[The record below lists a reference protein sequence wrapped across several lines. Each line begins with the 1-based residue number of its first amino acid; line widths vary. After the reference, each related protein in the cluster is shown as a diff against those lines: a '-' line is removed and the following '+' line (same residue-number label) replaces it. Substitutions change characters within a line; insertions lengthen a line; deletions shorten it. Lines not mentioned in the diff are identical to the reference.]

1 MLRSGTLTDSM
12 SRAQLYMNPTHR
24 WSPVPKGSFPNFY
37 EGVSDD
43 ALGAYL
49 KRIAQ
54 FRLLTK
60 DEELALGRAI
70 QRGDDKA
77 LKRLVEANLRF
88 VVKVALRY
96 RGCGL
101 SLPDLINEG
110 NVGVLEA
117 ARRYS
122 PAYNVKFITYAV
134 WWIRQAIMQALAAGG
149 GAVRIPLR
157 KARLA
162 SHLKDVRADL
172 SQQLQAEATDSE
184 VAEELDLDA
193 GDVEGV
199 LRREGQPAFFS
210 DEIGLEQRIG
220 MELYESR
227 QLPPADH
234 ELIRRSF
241 REEVERM
248 LGGLAPRER
257 LIVELRFGLGEEDPR
272 TLEEVGKRLKLSRE
286 RVRQIEERAKQ
297 KLRMMA
303 KSRHLK
309 DYLN

>member
-1 MLRSGTLTDSM
+1 
-12 SRAQLYMNPTHR
+12 
-24 WSPVPKGSFPNFY
+24 
-37 EGVSDD
+37 GVSDD

-54 FRLLTK
+54 VPLLK
-60 DEELALGRAI
+60 KEDELILGKAS
-70 QRGDDKA
+70 QRGDEKA
-77 LKRLVEANLRF
+77 LRQLVEANLRF

-110 NVGVLEA
+110 NIGLLEA
-117 ARRYS
+117 ARRYR
-122 PAYNVKFITYAV
+122 PEYNVKFITYAV

-149 GAVRIPLR
+149 GAVRLPLR

-162 SHLKDVRADL
+162 SRLDDIRADL
-172 SQQLQAEATDSE
+172 SQQLQAAPTDSE
-184 VAEELDLDA
+184 VAEELDLSASDLEGALHRA
-193 GDVEGV
+193 GQ
-199 LRREGQPAFFS
+199 LAFLS

-220 MELYESR
+220 MELYESK
-227 QLPPADH
+227 QLPPADY
-234 ELIRRSF
+234 ELIRRSL

-248 LGGLAPRER
+248 LGSLTSRER
-257 LIVELRFGLGEEDPR
+257 YIVELRFGLGKDEAM
-272 TLEEVGKRLKLSRE
+272 TLKEVGKRLKLSRE

-297 KLRMMA
+297 KLHVWA

>member
-1 MLRSGTLTDSM
+1 
-12 SRAQLYMNPTHR
+12 
-24 WSPVPKGSFPNFY
+24 
-37 EGVSDD
+37 VSND

-54 FRLLTK
+54 VPLLK
-60 DEELALGRAI
+60 KEEELALGRAI
-70 QRGDDKA
+70 KRGDEKA

-101 SLPDLINEG
+101 SLLDLINEG
-110 NVGVLEA
+110 NIGMLEA

-122 PAYNVKFITYAV
+122 PEYNVKFITYAV

-149 GAVRIPLR
+149 GAVRLPLR

-162 SHLKDVRADL
+162 SRVSDIRADL
-172 SQQLQAEATDSE
+172 SQQLQSTPTDSE
-184 VAEELDLDA
+184 VAEGLDLPASDL
-193 GDVEGV
+193 EGA
-199 LRREGQPAFFS
+199 LHRPGQPAFLS
-210 DEIGLEQRIG
+210 DEIGLDQRMG
-220 MELYESR
+220 MELYDSR
-227 QLPPADH
+227 QLPPADY
-234 ELIRRSF
+234 ELIRSSF

-248 LGGLAPRER
+248 LGRLMPRER
-257 LIVELRFGLGEEDPR
+257 FIIELRFGLGEEDSM
-272 TLEEVGKRLKLSRE
+272 TLEEIGKRLHLSRE
-286 RVRQIEERAKQ
+286 RVRQIEERAMQ
-297 KLRMMA
+297 KLQVMA

>member
-1 MLRSGTLTDSM
+1 V
-12 SRAQLYMNPTHR
+12 A
-24 WSPVPKGSFPNFY
+24 KGSFPSFY
-37 EGVSDD
+37 EGVSND

-54 FRLLTK
+54 VPLLK
-60 DEELALGRAI
+60 KEEELALGKAI
-70 QRGDDKA
+70 QRGDEKA
-77 LKRLVEANLRF
+77 MKRLVEANLRF

-101 SLPDLINEG
+101 SLLDLINEG
-110 NVGVLEA
+110 NIGMLEA

-122 PAYNVKFITYAV
+122 PEYNVKFITYAV

-149 GAVRIPLR
+149 GAVRLPLR

-162 SHLKDVRADL
+162 SRVSDIRADL
-172 SQQLQAEATDSE
+172 SQQLQATPTDSE
-184 VAEELDLDA
+184 VAEGLDLPASDL
-193 GDVEGV
+193 EGA
-199 LRREGQPAFFS
+199 LHRPGQPAFLS

-227 QLPPADH
+227 QLPPADY
-234 ELIRRSF
+234 ELIQVSF

-248 LGGLAPRER
+248 LARLAPRER
-257 LIVELRFGLGEEDPR
+257 LIIELRFGLGEEDSM
-272 TLEEVGKRLKLSRE
+272 TLEEVGKRLRLSRE

-297 KLRMMA
+297 KLRVMA

>member
-1 MLRSGTLTDSM
+1 MAKRSFAD
-12 SRAQLYMNPTHR
+12 
-24 WSPVPKGSFPNFY
+24 FY
-37 EGVSDD
+37 KWVSDD

-54 FRLLTK
+54 VPLLK
-60 DEELALGRAI
+60 KEEELLLGKAA
-70 QRGDDKA
+70 QRGDEAA
-77 LKRLVEANLRF
+77 LKQLVEANLRF

-96 RGCGL
+96 RGYGL
-101 SLPDLINEG
+101 SLSDLINEG
-110 NVGVLEA
+110 NIGMLEA

-122 PAYNVKFITYAV
+122 PEYNVKFITYAV

-149 GAVRIPLR
+149 GAVRLPLR

-162 SHLKDVRADL
+162 SQLNDIRADL
-172 SQQLQAEATDSE
+172 SQQLQAEPTDSE
-184 VAEELDLDA
+184 VTKELDLSASALEGALHRA
-193 GDVEGV
+193 GQ
-199 LRREGQPAFFS
+199 LAFFS

-220 MELYESR
+220 RELYESK
-227 QLPPADH
+227 QLPPADY

-248 LGGLAPRER
+248 LSGLTSRER
-257 LIVELRFGLGEEDPR
+257 LIVELRFGLGTEDAM
-272 TLEEVGKRLKLSRE
+272 TLKEVGKRLTLSRE
-286 RVRQIEERAKQ
+286 RIRQIEERAKQ
-297 KLRMMA
+297 KLRVMA

>member
-1 MLRSGTLTDSM
+1 M
-12 SRAQLYMNPTHR
+12 A
-24 WSPVPKGSFPNFY
+24 KGSFPSFY
-37 EGVSDD
+37 EGVSGD

-54 FRLLTK
+54 VPLLK
-60 DEELALGRAI
+60 KEEELALGKAI
-70 QRGDDKA
+70 QRGDERA
-77 LKRLVEANLRF
+77 MKRLVEANLRF

-101 SLPDLINEG
+101 SLLDLINEG
-110 NVGVLEA
+110 NIGMLEA

-134 WWIRQAIMQALAAGG
+134 WWIRQAIMQACASGG
-149 GAVRIPLR
+149 GAVRLPLR

-162 SHLKDVRADL
+162 SQVSDIRADL
-172 SQQLQAEATDSE
+172 SQQLQATPTDSE
-184 VAEELDLDA
+184 VAEGLDLPASDL
-193 GDVEGV
+193 EGA
-199 LRREGQPAFFS
+199 LHRPGQPAFLS

-227 QLPPADH
+227 QLPPADY
-234 ELIRRSF
+234 ELIQSSF

-248 LGGLAPRER
+248 LARLAPRER
-257 LIVELRFGLGEEDPR
+257 LIIELRFGLGEEDSM
-272 TLEEVGKRLKLSRE
+272 TLEEVGKRLHLSRE
-286 RVRQIEERAKQ
+286 RVRQIEQRAKQ
-297 KLRMMA
+297 KLQVMA

>member
-1 MLRSGTLTDSM
+1 M
-12 SRAQLYMNPTHR
+12 A
-24 WSPVPKGSFPNFY
+24 KGSFPSFY
-37 EGVSDD
+37 EGVSGD

-54 FRLLTK
+54 VALLK
-60 DEELALGRAI
+60 KEEELALGKAI
-70 QRGDDKA
+70 QRGDERA
-77 LKRLVEANLRF
+77 MKRLVEANLRF

-101 SLPDLINEG
+101 SLLDLINEG
-110 NVGVLEA
+110 NIGMLEA

-149 GAVRIPLR
+149 GAVRLPLR

-162 SHLKDVRADL
+162 SQVSDIRADL
-172 SQQLQAEATDSE
+172 SQQLQATPTDSE
-184 VAEELDLDA
+184 VAGGLDLPASDL
-193 GDVEGV
+193 EGA
-199 LRREGQPAFFS
+199 LHRPGQPAFLS

-227 QLPPADH
+227 QLPPADY
-234 ELIRRSF
+234 ELIQSSF

-248 LGGLAPRER
+248 LARLAPRER
-257 LIVELRFGLGEEDPR
+257 LIIELRFGLGEEDSM
-272 TLEEVGKRLKLSRE
+272 TLEEVGKRLHLSRE

-297 KLRMMA
+297 KLQVMA

>member
-1 MLRSGTLTDSM
+1 MANASKPDHERLDRVA
-12 SRAQLYMNPTHR
+12 R
-24 WSPVPKGSFPNFY
+24 GSFPSFY
-37 EGVSDD
+37 EGVSND

-54 FRLLTK
+54 VPLLK
-60 DEELALGRAI
+60 KEEELALGRAI
-70 QRGDDKA
+70 KRGDEKA

-101 SLPDLINEG
+101 SLLDLINEG
-110 NVGVLEA
+110 NIGMLEA

-122 PAYNVKFITYAV
+122 PEYNVKFITYAV

-149 GAVRIPLR
+149 GAVKLPLR
-157 KARLA
+157 KGRLA
-162 SHLKDVRADL
+162 SQVSDARADL
-172 SQQLQAEATDSE
+172 SQQLQSTPTDSE
-184 VAEELDLDA
+184 IAEGLDLRASDL
-193 GDVEGV
+193 EGT
-199 LRREGQPAFFS
+199 LRHRGRAAILS

-227 QLPPADH
+227 QLPPADY
-234 ELIRRSF
+234 ELIQSSF

-248 LGGLAPRER
+248 LGRLTPRER
-257 LIVELRFGLGEEDPR
+257 LIVELRFGLGEEDSM
-272 TLEEVGKRLKLSRE
+272 TLEDVGKRLHVSRE
-286 RVRQIEERAKQ
+286 RVRQIQERAKQ
-297 KLRMMA
+297 KLQVMA

>member
-1 MLRSGTLTDSM
+1 MAKAPFAD
-12 SRAQLYMNPTHR
+12 
-24 WSPVPKGSFPNFY
+24 FY
-37 EGVSDD
+37 KGVSND

-54 FRLLTK
+54 VPLLK
-60 DEELALGRAI
+60 KEEELILGKAS
-70 QRGDDKA
+70 QQGDEKA
-77 LKRLVEANLRF
+77 LKQLVEANLRF

-110 NVGVLEA
+110 NIGLLEA

-122 PAYNVKFITYAV
+122 PDYNVKFITYAV

-149 GAVRIPLR
+149 GAVRLPLR

-162 SHLKDVRADL
+162 SQVDDVRADL
-172 SQQLQAEATDSE
+172 SQQLQAAPTDSE
-184 VAEELDLDA
+184 VAEELDLSASDLEGALHRA
-193 GDVEGV
+193 GQ
-199 LRREGQPAFFS
+199 LAFLS

-220 MELYESR
+220 MELYESK
-227 QLPPADH
+227 QLPPADY

-248 LGGLAPRER
+248 LGSLTSRER
-257 LIVELRFGLGEEDPR
+257 LIVELRFGLGKEEAM
-272 TLEEVGKRLKLSRE
+272 TLKEVGKQLKLSRE
-286 RVRQIEERAKQ
+286 RVRQIEERAKE
-297 KLRMMA
+297 KLRVWA

>member
-1 MLRSGTLTDSM
+1 M
-12 SRAQLYMNPTHR
+12 A
-24 WSPVPKGSFPNFY
+24 KGSFADFY
-37 EGVSDD
+37 NRVSDD

-54 FRLLTK
+54 VPLLK
-60 DEELALGRAI
+60 KEEELRLGKAT
-70 QRGDDKA
+70 QRGDEKA
-77 LKRLVEANLRF
+77 LKQLVEANLRF

-110 NVGVLEA
+110 NIGLLEA

-122 PAYNVKFITYAV
+122 PDYNVKFITYAV
-134 WWIRQAIMQALAAGG
+134 WWIRQAIMQALAISG
-149 GAVRIPLR
+149 GAVRLPLR

-162 SHLKDVRADL
+162 SRLDDIRADL
-172 SQQLQAEATDSE
+172 SQQLQAAPTDSE
-184 VAEELDLDA
+184 VTEELDLSASDLEGALHRA
-193 GDVEGV
+193 GQ
-199 LRREGQPAFFS
+199 LAFLS

-220 MELYESR
+220 MELYESK
-227 QLPPADH
+227 QLPPADY
-234 ELIRRSF
+234 ELIRRSL

-248 LGGLAPRER
+248 LRSLNDRER
-257 LIVELRFGLGEEDPR
+257 LIVELRFGLGKEEAM
-272 TLEEVGKRLKLSRE
+272 TLKEVGKRLKLSRE

-297 KLRMMA
+297 KLCVWA

>member
-1 MLRSGTLTDSM
+1 V
-12 SRAQLYMNPTHR
+12 A
-24 WSPVPKGSFPNFY
+24 KGSFPSFY
-37 EGVSDD
+37 EGVSGD

-54 FRLLTK
+54 VPLLK
-60 DEELALGRAI
+60 KEEELALGKAI
-70 QRGDDKA
+70 QRGDERA
-77 LKRLVEANLRF
+77 MKRLVEANLRF

-101 SLPDLINEG
+101 SLLDLINEG
-110 NVGVLEA
+110 NIGMLEA

-134 WWIRQAIMQALAAGG
+134 WWIRQAIMQACASGG
-149 GAVRIPLR
+149 GAVRLPLR

-162 SHLKDVRADL
+162 SQVSDIRADL
-172 SQQLQAEATDSE
+172 SQQLQATPTDSE
-184 VAEELDLDA
+184 VAEGLDLPASDL
-193 GDVEGV
+193 EGA
-199 LRREGQPAFFS
+199 LHRPGQPAFLS

-227 QLPPADH
+227 QLPPADY
-234 ELIRRSF
+234 ELIQSSF

-248 LGGLAPRER
+248 LARLAPRER
-257 LIVELRFGLGEEDPR
+257 LIIELRFGLGEEDSMTP
-272 TLEEVGKRLKLSRE
+272 EEVGKRLHLSRE
-286 RVRQIEERAKQ
+286 RVRQIEQRAKQ
-297 KLRMMA
+297 KLQVMA

>member
-1 MLRSGTLTDSM
+1 M
-12 SRAQLYMNPTHR
+12 A
-24 WSPVPKGSFPNFY
+24 KGSFPSFY
-37 EGVSDD
+37 EGISGD

-54 FRLLTK
+54 VPLLK
-60 DEELALGRAI
+60 KEEELALGKAI
-70 QRGDDKA
+70 QRGDERA
-77 LKRLVEANLRF
+77 MKRLVEANLRF

-110 NVGVLEA
+110 NIGMLEA

-134 WWIRQAIMQALAAGG
+134 WWIRQAIMQACASGG
-149 GAVRIPLR
+149 GAVRLPLR

-162 SHLKDVRADL
+162 SQVSDIRAEL
-172 SQQLQAEATDSE
+172 SQQLQATPSDSE
-184 VAEELDLDA
+184 VAEEMDLPASDL
-193 GDVEGV
+193 EGV
-199 LRREGQPAFFS
+199 LHRPGQPAFLS

-227 QLPPADH
+227 QLPPADY
-234 ELIRRSF
+234 ELIRSSF

-248 LGGLAPRER
+248 LARLAPRER
-257 LIVELRFGLGEEDPR
+257 LIIELRFGLGVEDSM
-272 TLEEVGKRLKLSRE
+272 TLEEVGKRVHLSRE

-297 KLRMMA
+297 KLRVMA
-303 KSRHLK
+303 KTRHLK

>member
-1 MLRSGTLTDSM
+1 VAKRSFAD
-12 SRAQLYMNPTHR
+12 
-24 WSPVPKGSFPNFY
+24 FY
-37 EGVSDD
+37 KWVSDD

-54 FRLLTK
+54 VPLLK
-60 DEELALGRAI
+60 KEEELLLGKAA
-70 QRGDDKA
+70 QRGDEAA
-77 LKRLVEANLRF
+77 LKQLVEANLRF

-96 RGCGL
+96 RGYGL
-101 SLPDLINEG
+101 SLSDLINEG
-110 NVGVLEA
+110 NIGMLEA

-122 PAYNVKFITYAV
+122 PEYNVKFITYAV

-149 GAVRIPLR
+149 GAVRLPLR

-162 SHLKDVRADL
+162 SQLNDIRADL
-172 SQQLQAEATDSE
+172 SQQLQAEPTDSE
-184 VAEELDLDA
+184 VTKELDLSASALEGALHRA
-193 GDVEGV
+193 GQ
-199 LRREGQPAFFS
+199 LAFFS

-220 MELYESR
+220 RELYESK
-227 QLPPADH
+227 QLPPADY

-248 LGGLAPRER
+248 LSGLTSRER
-257 LIVELRFGLGEEDPR
+257 LIVELRFGLGTEDAM
-272 TLEEVGKRLKLSRE
+272 TLKEVGKRLTLSRE
-286 RVRQIEERAKQ
+286 RIRQIEERAKQ
-297 KLRMMA
+297 KLRVMA

>member
-1 MLRSGTLTDSM
+1 V
-12 SRAQLYMNPTHR
+12 A
-24 WSPVPKGSFPNFY
+24 KGSFPSFY
-37 EGVSDD
+37 EGVSND

-54 FRLLTK
+54 VPLLK
-60 DEELALGRAI
+60 KEEELALGRAI
-70 QRGDDKA
+70 KRGDEKA

-101 SLPDLINEG
+101 SLLDLINEG
-110 NVGVLEA
+110 NVGMLEA

-122 PAYNVKFITYAV
+122 PEYNVKFITYAV

-149 GAVRIPLR
+149 GAVKLPLR

-162 SHLKDVRADL
+162 SRVSGIRADL
-172 SQQLQAEATDSE
+172 SQQLQAAPTDTE
-184 VAEELDLDA
+184 VAEELDLPA
-193 GDVEGV
+193 GDLEGA
-199 LRREGQPAFFS
+199 LRREGQPVFLS
-210 DEIGLEQRIG
+210 DEFGLEQRIG

-227 QLPPADH
+227 QLPPADY
-234 ELIRRSF
+234 ELIRSSF

-248 LGGLAPRER
+248 LGRLTPRER
-257 LIVELRFGLGEEDPR
+257 FIIELRFGLGEEDSM
-272 TLEEVGKRLKLSRE
+272 TLEEVGKRLHLSRE

-297 KLRMMA
+297 KLQVMA

>member
-1 MLRSGTLTDSM
+1 M
-12 SRAQLYMNPTHR
+12 A
-24 WSPVPKGSFPNFY
+24 KGSFADFY
-37 EGVSDD
+37 NRVSDD

-54 FRLLTK
+54 VPLLK
-60 DEELALGRAI
+60 KEEELKLGKAT
-70 QRGDDKA
+70 QRGDEKA
-77 LKRLVEANLRF
+77 LKQLVEANLRF

-110 NVGVLEA
+110 NIGLLEA

-122 PAYNVKFITYAV
+122 PDYNVKFITYAV
-134 WWIRQAIMQALAAGG
+134 WWIRQAIMQALAVSG
-149 GAVRIPLR
+149 GAVRLPLR

-162 SHLKDVRADL
+162 SQLDDIRADL
-172 SQQLQAEATDSE
+172 SQQLQAAPTDSE
-184 VAEELDLDA
+184 VTEELDLSASDLEGALHRA
-193 GDVEGV
+193 GQ
-199 LRREGQPAFFS
+199 LAFLS

-220 MELYESR
+220 MELYESK
-227 QLPPADH
+227 QLPPADY
-234 ELIRRSF
+234 ELIRRSL

-248 LGGLAPRER
+248 LRSLNDRER
-257 LIVELRFGLGEEDPR
+257 LIVELRFGLGKEEAM
-272 TLEEVGKRLKLSRE
+272 TLKEVGKRLKLSRE

-297 KLRMMA
+297 KLCVWA

>member
-1 MLRSGTLTDSM
+1 M
-12 SRAQLYMNPTHR
+12 A
-24 WSPVPKGSFPNFY
+24 KGSFPSFY
-37 EGVSDD
+37 EGVSGD

-54 FRLLTK
+54 VALLK
-60 DEELALGRAI
+60 KEEELALGKAI
-70 QRGDDKA
+70 QRGDEKA

-101 SLPDLINEG
+101 SLLDLINEG
-110 NVGVLEA
+110 NIGMLEA

-149 GAVRIPLR
+149 GAVRLPLR

-162 SHLKDVRADL
+162 SQVSDMRADL
-172 SQQLQAEATDSE
+172 SQQLQATPTDSE
-184 VAEELDLDA
+184 VAGGLDLPVSDL
-193 GDVEGV
+193 EGA
-199 LRREGQPAFFS
+199 LHRPGQPAFLS

-227 QLPPADH
+227 QLPPADY
-234 ELIRRSF
+234 ELIQSSF

-248 LGGLAPRER
+248 LARLAPRER
-257 LIVELRFGLGEEDPR
+257 LIIELRFGLGEEDSM
-272 TLEEVGKRLKLSRE
+272 TLEEVGKRLHLSRE

-297 KLRMMA
+297 KLQVMA

>member
-1 MLRSGTLTDSM
+1 MAKRSFAD
-12 SRAQLYMNPTHR
+12 
-24 WSPVPKGSFPNFY
+24 FY
-37 EGVSDD
+37 KGVSDD

-54 FRLLTK
+54 VPLLK
-60 DEELALGRAI
+60 KEEELLLGKAA
-70 QRGDDKA
+70 QRGDEAA
-77 LKRLVEANLRF
+77 LKQLVEANLRF

-96 RGCGL
+96 RGYGL
-101 SLPDLINEG
+101 SLSDLINEG
-110 NVGVLEA
+110 NIGMLEA

-122 PAYNVKFITYAV
+122 PEYNVKFITYAV

-149 GAVRIPLR
+149 GAVRLPLR

-162 SHLKDVRADL
+162 SQLNDIRADL
-172 SQQLQAEATDSE
+172 SQQLQAEPTDSE
-184 VAEELDLDA
+184 VTKELDLSASALEGALHRA
-193 GDVEGV
+193 GQ
-199 LRREGQPAFFS
+199 LAFFS

-220 MELYESR
+220 RELYESK
-227 QLPPADH
+227 QLPPADY

-248 LGGLAPRER
+248 LGSLTSRER
-257 LIVELRFGLGEEDPR
+257 LIVELRFGLGQEDAM
-272 TLEEVGKRLKLSRE
+272 TLKEVGKRLTLSRE
-286 RVRQIEERAKQ
+286 RIRQIEERAKQ
-297 KLRMMA
+297 KLRVMA

>member
-1 MLRSGTLTDSM
+1 V
-12 SRAQLYMNPTHR
+12 A
-24 WSPVPKGSFPNFY
+24 KGSFADFY
-37 EGVSDD
+37 SRVSDD

-54 FRLLTK
+54 VPLLK
-60 DEELALGRAI
+60 KEEELRLGKAT
-70 QRGDDKA
+70 QRGDEKA
-77 LKRLVEANLRF
+77 LKQLVEANLRF

-110 NVGVLEA
+110 NIGLLEA

-122 PAYNVKFITYAV
+122 PEYNVKFITYAV
-134 WWIRQAIMQALAAGG
+134 WWIRQAIMQALAISG
-149 GAVRIPLR
+149 GAVRLPLR

-162 SHLKDVRADL
+162 SRLDDIRADL
-172 SQQLQAEATDSE
+172 SQQLQSTPTDSE
-184 VAEELDLDA
+184 VTEEVDLSASDLEGALHRA
-193 GDVEGV
+193 G
-199 LRREGQPAFFS
+199 QSAFLS

-220 MELYESR
+220 MELYESK
-227 QLPPADH
+227 QLPPADY
-234 ELIRRSF
+234 ELIRRSL

-248 LGGLAPRER
+248 LRSLNARER
-257 LIVELRFGLGEEDPR
+257 LIVELRFGLGQEEAM
-272 TLEEVGKRLKLSRE
+272 TLKEVGKRLKLSRE

-297 KLRMMA
+297 KLCVWA

>member
-1 MLRSGTLTDSM
+1 MANASKPDHKRRDVV
-12 SRAQLYMNPTHR
+12 A
-24 WSPVPKGSFPNFY
+24 KGSFPSFY
-37 EGVSDD
+37 DGVSND

-54 FRLLTK
+54 VPLLK
-60 DEELALGRAI
+60 KEEELALGRAI
-70 QRGDDKA
+70 KRGDEKA

-101 SLPDLINEG
+101 SLLDLINEG
-110 NVGVLEA
+110 NIGMLEA

-122 PAYNVKFITYAV
+122 SEYNVKFITYAV

-149 GAVRIPLR
+149 GAVRLPLR

-162 SHLKDVRADL
+162 SQASDIRADL
-172 SQQLQAEATDSE
+172 SQQFQSTPTDSE
-184 VAEELDLDA
+184 IAEEMDLPP
-193 GDVEGV
+193 GELEGA
-199 LRREGQPAFFS
+199 LRHRGRATILG
-210 DEIGLEQRIG
+210 DEIDLEQRIG

-227 QLPPADH
+227 QLPAADY
-234 ELIRRSF
+234 ELIRSSF

-248 LGGLAPRER
+248 LARLQPRER
-257 LIVELRFGLGEEDPR
+257 LIIELRFGLGEEDSM
-272 TLEEVGKRLKLSRE
+272 TLEEVGKRLRLSRE

-297 KLRMMA
+297 KLRVMA

>member
-1 MLRSGTLTDSM
+1 VS
-12 SRAQLYMNPTHR
+12 
-24 WSPVPKGSFPNFY
+24 KGSFADFY
-37 EGVSDD
+37 NRVSDD

-54 FRLLTK
+54 VPLLK
-60 DEELALGRAI
+60 KEEELKLGKAS
-70 QRGDDKA
+70 QRGDEKA
-77 LKRLVEANLRF
+77 IKQLVEANLRF

-110 NVGVLEA
+110 NIGLLEA

-122 PAYNVKFITYAV
+122 PDYNVKFITYAV
-134 WWIRQAIMQALAAGG
+134 WWIRQAIMQALAISG
-149 GAVRIPLR
+149 GAVRLPLR

-162 SHLKDVRADL
+162 SRLDDLRADL
-172 SQQLQAEATDSE
+172 SQQLQAAPTDSE
-184 VAEELDLDA
+184 VTEELDLSASDLEGALHRA
-193 GDVEGV
+193 GQ
-199 LRREGQPAFFS
+199 LAFLS

-220 MELYESR
+220 MELYESK
-227 QLPPADH
+227 QLPPADY
-234 ELIRRSF
+234 ELIRRSL

-248 LGGLAPRER
+248 LRGLTQRER
-257 LIVELRFGLGEEDPR
+257 LIVELRFGLGKEEAM
-272 TLEEVGKRLKLSRE
+272 TLKEVGKRLKLSRE
-286 RVRQIEERAKQ
+286 RVRQLEERAKQ
-297 KLRMMA
+297 KLRVWA

>member
-1 MLRSGTLTDSM
+1 VAKRSFAD
-12 SRAQLYMNPTHR
+12 
-24 WSPVPKGSFPNFY
+24 FY
-37 EGVSDD
+37 KGVSDD

-54 FRLLTK
+54 VPLLK
-60 DEELALGRAI
+60 KEDELLLGKAA
-70 QRGDDKA
+70 QRGDEGA
-77 LKRLVEANLRF
+77 LKQLVEANLRF

-96 RGCGL
+96 RGYGL
-101 SLPDLINEG
+101 SLSDLINEG
-110 NVGVLEA
+110 NIGMLEA

-122 PAYNVKFITYAV
+122 PEYNVKFITYAV

-149 GAVRIPLR
+149 GAVRLPLR

-162 SHLKDVRADL
+162 SQLNDIRADL
-172 SQQLQAEATDSE
+172 SQQLQAEPTDSE
-184 VAEELDLDA
+184 VTKELDLSASALEGALHRA
-193 GDVEGV
+193 GQ
-199 LRREGQPAFFS
+199 LAFFS

-220 MELYESR
+220 RELYESR
-227 QLPPADH
+227 QLPPADY

-248 LGGLAPRER
+248 LSGLTSRER
-257 LIVELRFGLGEEDPR
+257 LIVELRFGLGTEDAM
-272 TLEEVGKRLKLSRE
+272 TLKEVGKRLTLSRE
-286 RVRQIEERAKQ
+286 RIRQIEERAKQ
-297 KLRMMA
+297 KLRVMA

>member
-1 MLRSGTLTDSM
+1 V
-12 SRAQLYMNPTHR
+12 A
-24 WSPVPKGSFPNFY
+24 KGSFADFY
-37 EGVSDD
+37 NRVSDD

-54 FRLLTK
+54 VPLLK
-60 DEELALGRAI
+60 KEEELRLGKAA
-70 QRGDDKA
+70 QRGDEKA
-77 LKRLVEANLRF
+77 LKQLAEANLRF

-110 NVGVLEA
+110 NIGLLEA

-122 PAYNVKFITYAV
+122 PEYNVKFITYAV
-134 WWIRQAIMQALAAGG
+134 WWIRQAIMQALAVSG
-149 GAVRIPLR
+149 GAVRLPLR

-162 SHLKDVRADL
+162 SQLDDIRADL
-172 SQQLQAEATDSE
+172 SQQLQAAPTDSE
-184 VAEELDLDA
+184 VTEELDLSASDLEGALHRA
-193 GDVEGV
+193 G
-199 LRREGQPAFFS
+199 QSAFLS

-220 MELYESR
+220 MELYESK
-227 QLPPADH
+227 QLPPADY
-234 ELIRRSF
+234 ELIRSSL

-248 LGGLAPRER
+248 LRSLNARER
-257 LIVELRFGLGEEDPR
+257 LIVELRFGLGKEEAM
-272 TLEEVGKRLKLSRE
+272 TLKEVGKRLKLSRE

-297 KLRMMA
+297 KLCVWA

>member
-1 MLRSGTLTDSM
+1 MAKR
-12 SRAQLYMNPTHR
+12 
-24 WSPVPKGSFPNFY
+24 SFPSFY
-37 EGVSDD
+37 EGVSND

-54 FRLLTK
+54 VPLLK
-60 DEELALGRAI
+60 KEEELALGKAI
-70 QRGDDKA
+70 QRGDEKA

-101 SLPDLINEG
+101 SLLDLINEG
-110 NVGVLEA
+110 NVGMLEA

-122 PAYNVKFITYAV
+122 PEYNVKFITYAV

-149 GAVRIPLR
+149 GAVRLPLR

-162 SHLKDVRADL
+162 SQVSDIRADL
-172 SQQLQAEATDSE
+172 SQQLQAAPTDTE
-184 VAEELDLDA
+184 IAEEMNLPA
-193 GDVEGV
+193 GDLEGA
-199 LRREGQPAFFS
+199 LRREGQPAFLS
-210 DEIGLEQRIG
+210 DEFGLEQRIG

-227 QLPPADH
+227 QLPPADY
-234 ELIRRSF
+234 ELIRSSF

-248 LGGLAPRER
+248 LGRLTSRER
-257 LIVELRFGLGEEDPR
+257 FIIELRFGLGKEDSM
-272 TLEEVGKRLKLSRE
+272 TLEEVGKRLHLSRE

-297 KLRMMA
+297 KLRVMA

>member
-1 MLRSGTLTDSM
+1 M
-12 SRAQLYMNPTHR
+12 A
-24 WSPVPKGSFPNFY
+24 KGSFADFY
-37 EGVSDD
+37 NRVSDD

-54 FRLLTK
+54 VPLLK
-60 DEELALGRAI
+60 KEEELRLGRAT
-70 QRGDDKA
+70 QRGDEKA
-77 LKRLVEANLRF
+77 LKQLVEANLRF

-110 NVGVLEA
+110 NIGLLEA

-122 PAYNVKFITYAV
+122 PKYNVKFITYAV
-134 WWIRQAIMQALAAGG
+134 WWIRQAIMQALAVSG
-149 GAVRIPLR
+149 GAVRLPLR

-162 SHLKDVRADL
+162 SQLDDIRADL
-172 SQQLQAEATDSE
+172 SQQLQAAPTDSE
-184 VAEELDLDA
+184 VTEELDLSSSDLEGALHRA
-193 GDVEGV
+193 GQV
-199 LRREGQPAFFS
+199 AFLS

-220 MELYESR
+220 MELYESK
-227 QLPPADH
+227 QLPPADY
-234 ELIRRSF
+234 ELIRRSL

-248 LGGLAPRER
+248 LRSLNARER
-257 LIVELRFGLGEEDPR
+257 LIIELRFGLGKEEAM
-272 TLEEVGKRLKLSRE
+272 TLKEVGKRLKLSRE

-297 KLRMMA
+297 KLCVWA

>member
-1 MLRSGTLTDSM
+1 M
-12 SRAQLYMNPTHR
+12 A
-24 WSPVPKGSFPNFY
+24 KGSFANFY
-37 EGVSDD
+37 KGVSGD

-54 FRLLTK
+54 VPLLK
-60 DEELALGRAI
+60 KEEELILGRAS
-70 QRGDDKA
+70 QRGDEKA

-110 NVGVLEA
+110 NIGLLEA

-122 PAYNVKFITYAV
+122 PDYNVKFITYAV
-134 WWIRQAIMQALAAGG
+134 WWIRQAIMQALAVSG
-149 GAVRIPLR
+149 GAVRLPLR

-162 SHLKDVRADL
+162 SQLGDVRADL
-172 SQQLQAEATDSE
+172 SQQLQAEPTDSE
-184 VAEELDLDA
+184 VTEGLDLSASDL
-193 GDVEGV
+193 EGA
-199 LRREGQPAFFS
+199 LHRGGQLAFLG
-210 DEIGLEQRIG
+210 DEIGFEQRIG

-227 QLPPADH
+227 QLPPADYD
-234 ELIRRSF
+234 LIRRSL
-241 REEVERM
+241 REEIERM
-248 LGGLAPRER
+248 LGGLSQRER
-257 LIVELRFGLGEEDPR
+257 LIVELRFGLGTEDAM
-272 TLEEVGKRLKLSRE
+272 TLKEVGKRLKLSRE
-286 RVRQIEERAKQ
+286 RVRQIEERAKD
-297 KLRMMA
+297 KLRVWA

>member
-1 MLRSGTLTDSM
+1 
-12 SRAQLYMNPTHR
+12 MNKV
-24 WSPVPKGSFPNFY
+24 SKGPFANFY
-37 EGVSDD
+37 NRVSND

-54 FRLLTK
+54 VPLLK
-60 DEELALGRAI
+60 KEEELKLGKAS
-70 QRGDDKA
+70 QRGDEKA
-77 LKRLVEANLRF
+77 IKQLVEANLRF

-110 NVGVLEA
+110 NIGLLEA

-122 PAYNVKFITYAV
+122 PDYNVKFITYAV
-134 WWIRQAIMQALAAGG
+134 WWIRQAIMQALAVSG
-149 GAVRIPLR
+149 GAVRLPLR

-162 SHLKDVRADL
+162 SQLDDLRADL
-172 SQQLQAEATDSE
+172 SQQLQAAPTDSE
-184 VAEELDLDA
+184 VTEELDLSASDLEGALHRA
-193 GDVEGV
+193 G
-199 LRREGQPAFFS
+199 QSAFLS

-220 MELYESR
+220 MELYESK
-227 QLPPADH
+227 QLPPADY
-234 ELIRRSF
+234 ELIRRSL
-241 REEVERM
+241 REEIERM
-248 LGGLAPRER
+248 LRSLTERER
-257 LIVELRFGLGEEDPR
+257 LIVELRFGLGKEDAM
-272 TLEEVGKRLKLSRE
+272 TLKEVGKQLKLSRE

-297 KLRMMA
+297 KLRVWA

>member
-1 MLRSGTLTDSM
+1 VAR
-12 SRAQLYMNPTHR
+12 
-24 WSPVPKGSFPNFY
+24 GSFADFY
-37 EGVSDD
+37 NRVSDD

-54 FRLLTK
+54 VPLLK
-60 DEELALGRAI
+60 KEEELRLGKAS
-70 QRGDDKA
+70 QRGDEKA
-77 LKRLVEANLRF
+77 LKQLVEANLRF

-110 NVGVLEA
+110 NIGLLEA

-122 PAYNVKFITYAV
+122 PKYNVKFITYAV
-134 WWIRQAIMQALAAGG
+134 WWIRQAIMQALAVSG
-149 GAVRIPLR
+149 GAVRLPLR

-162 SHLKDVRADL
+162 SQLDDIRADL
-172 SQQLQAEATDSE
+172 SQQLQAAPTDSE
-184 VAEELDLDA
+184 VTEELDLSSSDLEGALHRA
-193 GDVEGV
+193 GQV
-199 LRREGQPAFFS
+199 AFLS

-220 MELYESR
+220 MELYESK
-227 QLPPADH
+227 QLPPADY
-234 ELIRRSF
+234 ELIRRSL

-248 LGGLAPRER
+248 LRSLNARER
-257 LIVELRFGLGEEDPR
+257 LIIELRFGLGKEEAM
-272 TLEEVGKRLKLSRE
+272 TLKEVGKRLKLSRE

-297 KLRMMA
+297 KLCVWA

>member
-1 MLRSGTLTDSM
+1 MAR
-12 SRAQLYMNPTHR
+12 
-24 WSPVPKGSFPNFY
+24 GSFADFY
-37 EGVSDD
+37 NRVSDD

-54 FRLLTK
+54 VPLLK
-60 DEELALGRAI
+60 KEEELRLGKAS
-70 QRGDDKA
+70 QRGDEKA
-77 LKRLVEANLRF
+77 LKQLVEANLRF

-110 NVGVLEA
+110 NIGLLEA

-122 PAYNVKFITYAV
+122 PKYNVKFITYAV
-134 WWIRQAIMQALAAGG
+134 WWIRQAIMQALAVSG
-149 GAVRIPLR
+149 GAVRLPLR

-162 SHLKDVRADL
+162 SQLDDIRADL
-172 SQQLQAEATDSE
+172 SQQLQAAPTDSE
-184 VAEELDLDA
+184 VTEELDLSSSDLEGALHRA
-193 GDVEGV
+193 GQV
-199 LRREGQPAFFS
+199 AFLS

-220 MELYESR
+220 MELYESK
-227 QLPPADH
+227 QLPPADY
-234 ELIRRSF
+234 ELIRRSL

-248 LGGLAPRER
+248 LRSLNARER
-257 LIVELRFGLGEEDPR
+257 LIIELRFGLGKEEAM
-272 TLEEVGKRLKLSRE
+272 TLKEVGKRLKLSRE
-286 RVRQIEERAKQ
+286 RIRQIEERAKQ
-297 KLRMMA
+297 KLCVWA

>member
-1 MLRSGTLTDSM
+1 M
-12 SRAQLYMNPTHR
+12 
-24 WSPVPKGSFPNFY
+24 PKGSFPNFY
-37 EGVSDD
+37 EKVSDD

-54 FRLLTK
+54 FRLLSK
-60 DEELALGRAI
+60 KEEVELAKAI
-70 QRGDDKA
+70 QHGDERA
-77 LKRLVEANLRF
+77 MKRLVEANLRF

-101 SLPDLINEG
+101 SLHDLINEG
-110 NVGVLEA
+110 NVGLLEA

-134 WWIRQAIMQALAAGG
+134 WWIRQAMMQALAAGG

-162 SHLKDVRADL
+162 SHLREVRADL
-172 SQQLQAEATDSE
+172 SQQLQAEPTESE
-184 VAEELDLDA
+184 VAEELDVNA
-193 GDVEGV
+193 GDLEGM
-199 LRREGQPAFFS
+199 LHPGGQPAFLS

-220 MELYESR
+220 MELYGSR
-227 QLPPADH
+227 QLPAADY

-248 LGGLAPRER
+248 LARLNPRER
-257 LIVELRFGLGEEDPR
+257 LVVELRFGLGEEDAM

-286 RVRQIEERAKQ
+286 RVRQIEERARQ
-297 KLRMMA
+297 KLRILA

>member
-1 MLRSGTLTDSM
+1 M
-12 SRAQLYMNPTHR
+12 S
-24 WSPVPKGSFPNFY
+24 KGSFADFY
-37 EGVSDD
+37 KGVSDD

-54 FRLLTK
+54 VPLLK
-60 DEELALGRAI
+60 KEEELILGKAT
-70 QRGDDKA
+70 QRGDEKA
-77 LKRLVEANLRF
+77 LKQLVEANLRF

-101 SLPDLINEG
+101 SLSDLINEG
-110 NVGVLEA
+110 NIGLLEA

-122 PAYNVKFITYAV
+122 PDYNVKFITYAV

-149 GAVRIPLR
+149 GAVRLPLR

-162 SHLKDVRADL
+162 SQLDSVRADL
-172 SQQLQAEATDSE
+172 SQQLQAAPTDSE
-184 VAEELDLDA
+184 VAEELDLSASDLEGALHRA
-193 GDVEGV
+193 G
-199 LRREGQPAFFS
+199 QAAFLS

-220 MELYESR
+220 MELYESK

-248 LGGLAPRER
+248 LGGLASRER
-257 LIVELRFGLGEEDPR
+257 LIVELRFGFGAEDAM
-272 TLEEVGKRLKLSRE
+272 TLKEVGKRLKLSRE

-297 KLRMMA
+297 KLRVMA

>member
-1 MLRSGTLTDSM
+1 VA
-12 SRAQLYMNPTHR
+12 RA
-24 WSPVPKGSFPNFY
+24 SFANFY
-37 EGVSDD
+37 KGVSDD

-54 FRLLTK
+54 VPLLK
-60 DEELALGRAI
+60 KEDELALGEAT
-70 QRGDDKA
+70 QRGDERA
-77 LKRLVEANLRF
+77 LTQLVEANLRF

-101 SLPDLINEG
+101 SLSDLINEG
-110 NVGVLEA
+110 NIGLLEA

-122 PAYNVKFITYAV
+122 PQYNVKFITYAV

-149 GAVRIPLR
+149 GAVRLPLR

-162 SHLKDVRADL
+162 SRLDDVRADL
-172 SQQLQAEATDSE
+172 SQQLQAAPTDSE
-184 VAEELDLDA
+184 VAEELHLSASDLEGALHRA
-193 GDVEGV
+193 GQ
-199 LRREGQPAFFS
+199 LAFLS

-220 MELYESR
+220 MELYESK
-227 QLPPADH
+227 QLPPADQ

-248 LGGLAPRER
+248 LDSLTSRER
-257 LIVELRFGLGEEDPR
+257 LIMELRFGLGTEDAM
-272 TLEEVGKRLKLSRE
+272 TLKEVGKRLKLSRE
-286 RVRQIEERAKQ
+286 RIRQIEERAKQ
-297 KLRMMA
+297 KLRVMA